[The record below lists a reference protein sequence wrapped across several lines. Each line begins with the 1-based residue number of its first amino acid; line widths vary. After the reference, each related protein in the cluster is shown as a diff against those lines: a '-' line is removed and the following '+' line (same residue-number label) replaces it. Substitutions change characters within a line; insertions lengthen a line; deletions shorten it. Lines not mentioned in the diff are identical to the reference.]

1 MNFCSKCNNF
11 FPDDIL
17 ICPVDKSR
25 LERLEDPY
33 IGKLVAGCYRISN
46 KIASG
51 GMSSIYLGRHI
62 YLNREV
68 AVKILKPVRMESGEL
83 RQRIIRE
90 GRICGTIEHPNIVK
104 VFDMFEVFGSICI
117 VMELL
122 QGETLKARLM
132 SVGRFEVDFAL
143 RMMSMV
149 AEALSR
155 AHSLN
160 IIHRDIKPTNIFLT
174 THFGVQ
180 DFVKLLDFGI
190 AFAMDET
197 RLTKQGT
204 FMGTPP
210 YLAPEQ
216 IQTQEPTKATDIYS
230 LGCVLYELLTGRTPF
245 ASNNLQEIFSGHL
258 TKQHVPVSSLIP
270 DIPGHID
277 LLLSKMLEKDP
288 ANRYQDAFDLLNVM
302 KDMEMYVTGVWG
314 TSGEAERQGK
324 KETGFHEMPIEIE
337 WDSYFEGMDID
348 VDDEDERSVN
358 YKAGL
363 QASHDLQK
371 IERKTKEIIRKMEKI
386 EQRRRA
392 YQGNIGNA
400 IAVLDT
406 DLSKLRIETAEERA
420 EYLNITSERQFIKDH
435 LGKFMKKI
443 SALAA
448 GHENREMEE
457 PELSLL
463 MQAGKS
469 AKRFGEVTARINE
482 LSSVMAEHDTRV
494 NDLTFQIEQLR
505 GSLKEVEDECSR
517 EYEEHRQMLD
527 DVSGKGEKLRNVAA
541 MAAYV
546 VQTSK

>member
-1 MNFCSKCNNF
+1 MNFCGKCHNF
-11 FPDDIL
+11 FPDDIS
-17 ICPVDKSR
+17 ICPVDNSR
-25 LERLEDPY
+25 LDRLEDPY
-33 IGKLVAGCYRISN
+33 AGKLVAGCYRISN
-46 KIASG
+46 KIAGG
-51 GMSSIYLGRHI
+51 GMSSIYLARHI

-68 AVKILKPVRMESGEL
+68 AVKILKPVRMESAEL
-83 RQRIIRE
+83 RKRIIRE

-104 VFDMFEVFGSICI
+104 VFDMFEAFDSICI

-122 QGETLKARLM
+122 QGETLKARLK
-132 SVGRFEVDFAL
+132 SVGRFDVEFSL
-143 RMMSMV
+143 RIMSMV

-160 IIHRDIKPTNIFLT
+160 IVHRDIKPNNIFLT

-216 IQTQEPTKATDIYS
+216 IQTQEPTKAADIYS

-245 ASNNLQEIFSGHL
+245 ASNDLQEVFSGHL

-277 LLLSKMLEKDP
+277 LLLGKMLEKDP

-314 TSGEAERQGK
+314 ASGEAGRQGK
-324 KETGFHEMPIEIE
+324 KETGFHVMPIEIE

-348 VDDEDERSVN
+348 ADDEGERSVN

-363 QASHDLQK
+363 QASHELQT
-371 IERKTKEIIRKMEKI
+371 IERRTKEIIRQMEKI
-386 EQRRRA
+386 EQKRRT

-420 EYLNITSERQFIKDH
+420 EYLNITSERQFIKDQINK
-435 LGKFMKKI
+435 LMKKI
-443 SALAA
+443 SAMVA
-448 GHENREMEE
+448 GHEDLELEE
-457 PELSLL
+457 RELSLL
-463 MQAGKS
+463 IQAGKS
-469 AKRFGEVTARINE
+469 ARRFGEVTARVSE
-482 LSSVMAEHDTRV
+482 LSMVMAEHDTRV
-494 NDLTFQIEQLR
+494 GDLTFQIEQLR

-517 EYEEHRQMLD
+517 EYEEHRRMLD
-527 DVSGKGEKLRNVAA
+527 EISGKGEKLRNVAA
-541 MAAYV
+541 LAAYV
-546 VQTSK
+546 VHTTK